1 MLSWWKECNM
11 KKANKN
17 AILIVD
23 DEEFIKK
30 SLSDVLKEDYE
41 IITAENGKEALDVLA
56 KHSENIAVIVL
67 DVVMPV
73 MDGVTFLENFRNHQE
88 YNNIPVIV
96 ATSNEDEGLE
106 QKCLEYGVWDFVM
119 KPYNPFLLQFRIR
132 NVIEKSRMLMSERD
146 PVTGLYT
153 KLKFY
158 QKVRQMLTDVEGEKF
173 AFVRVDIDR
182 FKMINNF
189 YGIKEGDRVL
199 KSIAQ
204 ELIRISKVFDNFLY
218 ARLENDVF
226 ACCLPYKEE
235 NIELLVNA
243 LQLNLRKVN
252 KDYNI
257 KVSCGV
263 YVINDYNMDVSEM
276 YDRAYLAAKNCK
288 GKFVQN
294 VAYYDESMKSL
305 R

>member
-1 MLSWWKECNM
+1 M

-41 IITAENGKEALDVLA
+41 ILTAENGKEALDVLA

-119 KPYNPFLLQFRIR
+119 KPYNPLLLQFR
-132 NVIEKSRMLMSERD
+132 
-146 PVTGLYT
+146 
-153 KLKFY
+153 
-158 QKVRQMLTDVEGEKF
+158 
-173 AFVRVDIDR
+173 
-182 FKMINNF
+182 
-189 YGIKEGDRVL
+189 
-199 KSIAQ
+199 
-204 ELIRISKVFDNFLY
+204 
-218 ARLENDVF
+218 
-226 ACCLPYKEE
+226 
-235 NIELLVNA
+235 
-243 LQLNLRKVN
+243 
-252 KDYNI
+252 
-257 KVSCGV
+257 
-263 YVINDYNMDVSEM
+263 
-276 YDRAYLAAKNCK
+276 
-288 GKFVQN
+288 
-294 VAYYDESMKSL
+294 
-305 R
+305 